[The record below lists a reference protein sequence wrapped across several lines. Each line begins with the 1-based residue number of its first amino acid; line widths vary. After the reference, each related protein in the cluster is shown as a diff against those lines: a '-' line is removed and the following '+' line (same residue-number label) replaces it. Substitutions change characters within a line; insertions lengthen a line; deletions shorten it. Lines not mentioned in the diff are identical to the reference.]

1 MYQNSV
7 GYIDLDTTF
16 VTTVDIIIGE
26 NNIIYPYVTK
36 N

>member
-16 VTTVDIIIGE
+16 VTKVDIIIDE